1 MDTLSPISIKK
12 INQSNDFMNSMLELN
27 ITGKNVDNTVI
38 NTIRR
43 TILTHIPIYVYDNI
57 EITKNTSVF
66 DNNYIKLRLKN
77 IPVIGIKT
85 KTNIYKEKTTDDDED
100 LYIMDDTGIAPDDTD
115 INTDS
120 LNEMSIYIDKIN
132 TGIDIITVGTNDC
145 SFYYQGKQIKNP
157 YKVNIPIIKLQPKQE
172 IKMTAITKLGIEKMN
187 SIYSPVSVCMFKK
200 NKDND
205 FNFTLESRGQLTE
218 NEILNYSIDNILQV
232 LDNVEELVKEIDNKE
247 LKGIIEVNNMEH
259 TVGNLI
265 ATGFTLHKDVK
276 YGCYNMPHLLDNKIN
291 IKYELKKNNINNVL
305 MDIVNYYRKLF
316 KSIKFTT

>member
-1 MDTLSPISIKK
+1 MEALSPISIKK

-43 TILTHIPIYVYDNI
+43 TILTHIPIYIYDNI

-100 LYIMDDTGIAPDDTD
+100 LYIMDDTGIAPDNTD

-132 TGIDIITVGTNDC
+132 TDIDIITVGTNDC

-157 YKVNIPIIKLQPKQE
+157 YKVNIPIIKLQPGQE

-187 SIYSPVSVCMFKK
+187 TVYSPVSVCMFKK

-205 FNFTLESRGQLTE
+205 FNFT
-218 NEILNYSIDNILQV
+218 
-232 LDNVEELVKEIDNKE
+232 
-247 LKGIIEVNNMEH
+247 
-259 TVGNLI
+259 
-265 ATGFTLHKDVK
+265 
-276 YGCYNMPHLLDNKIN
+276 
-291 IKYELKKNNINNVL
+291 
-305 MDIVNYYRKLF
+305 
-316 KSIKFTT
+316 